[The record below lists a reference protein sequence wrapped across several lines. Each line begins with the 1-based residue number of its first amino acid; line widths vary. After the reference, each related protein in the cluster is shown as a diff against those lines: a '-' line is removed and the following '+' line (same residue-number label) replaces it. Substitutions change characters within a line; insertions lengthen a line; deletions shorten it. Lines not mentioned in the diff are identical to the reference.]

1 MSSAISKS
9 TLSESVS
16 LHLAEVDKTAWIA
29 VVRYLIAL
37 NTCGSNAF
45 LLYLFLRYR
54 NIRLLQCNRLIALNA
69 FTDFMIG
76 FGIAVRS
83 TFHVILTYN
92 NIDFFPKWACALIT
106 TPFTGFMAA
115 NQITILGLAA
125 DRFWAVYRPLEY
137 SRSSSNNTFVWV
149 VLSLSLFVAFVLIF
163 LSIYPVDNV
172 TLIRQCSL
180 GVATS
185 SSFLNIWTVYA
196 EVTALLVFAIY
207 TGILVL
213 FFRYSSSLVPQVFAP
228 NPPTGV
234 AYVQAKRQQKIQKRI
249 TVSVFTLLSM
259 YGICWALPTLLLFIF
274 NTIGSVDLAQTSYIT
289 YVQAFLGAWNAGLY
303 LYIYLFRHD
312 EIRSCAKR
320 CILDLCGDKSQLSGT
335 TNRVA
340 NKPSLPNT
348 LTPVGCSQ

>member
-1 MSSAISKS
+1 MSSATSKS

-16 LHLAEVDKTAWIA
+16 LELAELDKSAWIA

-45 LLYLFLRYR
+45 LLYLFARYR
-54 NIRLLQCNRLIALNA
+54 NIRVLQCNRLIALNA
-69 FTDFMIG
+69 FTDFMI
-76 FGIAVRS
+76 A
-83 TFHVILTYN
+83 
-92 NIDFFPKWACALIT
+92 

-125 DRFWAVYRPLEY
+125 DRLWAVYRPLEY
-137 SRSSSNNTFVWV
+137 SRSSNNNTFVWIV
-149 VLSLSLFVAFVLIF
+149 VTLSLFVAFALIF
-163 LSIYPVDNV
+163 ISIYPVDNV

-185 SSFLNIWTVYA
+185 SNFLNIWTVYA

-213 FFRYSSSLVPQVFAP
+213 FFRYSSSLTPQVFAS

-320 CILDLCGDKSQLSGT
+320 CILDLFCNKINLSGT
-335 TNRVA
+335 INRVGI
-340 NKPSLPNT
+340 KPSSAQT
-348 LTPVGCSQ
+348 VTPAGCTQ